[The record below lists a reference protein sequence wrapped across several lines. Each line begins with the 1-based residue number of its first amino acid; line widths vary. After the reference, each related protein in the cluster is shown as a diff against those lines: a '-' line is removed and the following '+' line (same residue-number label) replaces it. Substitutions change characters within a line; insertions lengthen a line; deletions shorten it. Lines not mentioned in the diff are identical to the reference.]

1 MEILEGNDRLKKFQK
16 NQKGSWE
23 MSNVVDKVKVDEH
36 IGKWVKSDYIGFVC
50 SVCGKQIVGWAT
62 KQCPH
67 CKSKMTIGKGDE
79 A

>member
-1 MEILEGNDRLKKFQK
+1 M
-16 NQKGSWE
+16 
-23 MSNVVDKVKVDEH
+23 
-36 IGKWVKSDYIGFVC
+36 IGKQRMVYIDRDRERAGQWIKSDYIGFVC

-62 KQCPH
+62 KECPH